1 MRVLFF
7 ALALCL
13 VPMVPNGAQARQKG
27 EVAYPFASVW
37 TTLVRLVR
45 VDLGCAIT
53 EKDKDEGYVIF
64 DYEDAGRTVPGTIEL
79 VRSKRGAQEVISVV
93 VQIPAMPGYV
103 ERMVVDRLE
112 RKLREELG
120 APRQPAPSTPPATT
134 PAPTPPA
141 DDDAAEA
148 EANAAANQPAQS
160 RTDARQDD

>member
-1 MRVLFF
+1 MRVLLI

-13 VPMVPNGAQARQKG
+13 LPIGAHARQKG
-27 EVAYPFASVW
+27 EVSYPFASVW

-45 VDLGCAIT
+45 VDLGCVIT

-79 VRSKRGAQEVISVV
+79 VRSKRGVQEVISVV

-120 APRQPAPSTPPATT
+120 APRQPSST
-134 PAPTPPA
+134 PAPTPAQPPPS
-141 DDDAAEA
+141 
-148 EANAAANQPAQS
+148 NAAAEDSEQPTQAPQNAAEQS
-160 RTDARQDD
+160 AEGRRQDD